1 MASHECICQT
11 TTRRM
16 GLVLGNLCEE
26 YDEIATMVE
35 RFGVDWDTEL
45 ATVVFE
51 VGPDTAFAGPA
62 EVLDLLTGIIGP
74 ENVGRVRA
82 TWLGREPLASQLQI
96 LMRAESL
103 TGFAPARTSPLA
115 GILERR
121 EITTWFQPIL
131 DRAGSVWGYEC
142 LMRAFTAEGET
153 ISPGQLIAWARQEN
167 LLFMLDRVCR
177 ETHIASA
184 AAAAADED
192 IHFLINFLPSVIYRP
207 EFCLRT
213 TVAALK
219 GTHLLP
225 ERVIFEVVETEEVE
239 DHTHLR
245 EILQYYRDAGFK
257 FALDDMGAGYSGLTL
272 LADLDPDLVKIDRQL
287 VRRAVDSP
295 GHAEICRAIVD
306 LGQRQAKQVL
316 AEGVETEQEYALMQS
331 LGADLYQGYLF
342 GRPAPL
348 PKR

>member
-11 TTRRM
+11 STRRM

-74 ENVGRVRA
+74 ENVDRVRA
-82 TWLGREPLASQLQI
+82 TWLGREPLASQMQA

-115 GILERR
+115 GILELR
-121 EITTWFQPIL
+121 EIVTWFQPIL

-192 IHFLINFLPSVIYRP
+192 VHFLINFLPSVIYRP

-213 TVAALK
+213 TVAALE
-219 GTHLLP
+219 GTHLRP
-225 ERVIFEVVETEEVE
+225 ERVIFEVVETERVE
-239 DHTHLR
+239 DHAHLR
-245 EILQYYRDAGFK
+245 AILQYYRDAGFK
-257 FALDDMGAGYSGLTL
+257 FALDDMGGGVFRVDAACGPGSGPGEDRSTACQSGGRLAGACGNLPCNRRSG
-272 LADLDPDLVKIDRQL
+272 AAPGQKGAGGRGRDGAG
-287 VRRAVDSP
+287 VRVDAIP
-295 GHAEICRAIVD
+295 GR
-306 LGQRQAKQVL
+306 
-316 AEGVETEQEYALMQS
+316 
-331 LGADLYQGYLF
+331 
-342 GRPAPL
+342 
-348 PKR
+348 